1 MLPETIRLPP
11 VPGRPLL
18 LRAGRWIGLVT
29 AAAFV
34 FIAGAALMAIAA
46 LFEEAGPLVAVAVPI
61 LPLVVLGILTYPIL
75 GVFAVFVSFP
85 VGSVGAPLGF
95 VTLQAA
101 EGAVMFITVV
111 VVLRRLAIGRTPLP
125 FAPELLWAVALL
137 AWMLLSLYSAID
149 ETLAV
154 KALISLAGGLAFAC
168 VMLAVIR
175 DAVDLRRVLAV
186 LTGVTAFVSLTA
198 LSSGSAF
205 QSTHGGTQVSGRLE
219 GAFDHPN
226 QLGALC
232 AMAAPIAVALLVSS
246 RRFATRFA
254 AAAGLALIFGALML
268 SLSRGAWFGA
278 GLAFLFLVVTL
289 REARRLVVVLSIPMV
304 VIGVVVWTAAAQRP
318 EITIIGERARS
329 FTTLSPYDERDEI
342 WAEAVRE
349 IKEDPLTGQG
359 PGSFP
364 VASLRAGAQG
374 ASVKAVHA
382 HNIWLNWGA
391 EIGLP
396 GIVFLAG
403 LAISL
408 ALAARRAGRLALAR
422 GQPRDRVL
430 VVGVAAALVAA
441 AGQGLVD
448 YPLTNPVV
456 HITLWGLIGALLAA
470 ARPPERRV
478 A

>member
-1 MLPETIRLPP
+1 MLPEAIRLPP
-11 VPGRPLL
+11 ALGRPL
-18 LRAGRWIGLVT
+18 LRAGRWVGLAA

-34 FIAGAALMAIAA
+34 LLAGAALMAISA
-46 LFEEAGPLVAVAVPI
+46 LFEEAGPLVALAVPI
-61 LPLVVLGILTYPIL
+61 LPLVVLGILTNPIL
-75 GVFAVFVSFP
+75 GVLAVFVSFP

-101 EGAVMFITVV
+101 EGAVMFIAVV

-125 FAPELLWAVALL
+125 FAPALQWALALL

-149 ETLAV
+149 ETLAL
-154 KALISLAGGLAFAC
+154 KAFISFAGGLAFAC

-175 DAVDLRRVLAV
+175 DAVDLRRVLVV
-186 LTGVTAFVSLTA
+186 LTGVTAFISVAA
-198 LSSGSAF
+198 LSTGSAF
-205 QSTHGGTQVSGRLE
+205 ESTQGGAQVSGRLE

-232 AMAAPIAVALLVSS
+232 AMAAPIAAALLVGT
-246 RRFATRFA
+246 RRYATRFA

-268 SLSRGAWFGA
+268 SLSRGAWLGA
-278 GLAFLFLVVTL
+278 GLAFLLLIGTL
-289 REARRLVVVLSIPMV
+289 REARRLIALLSIPMA

-318 EITIIGERARS
+318 EIKIIGERARS
-329 FTTLSPYDERDEI
+329 FTTLSPYDERDQI

-374 ASVKAVHA
+374 ASVQAVHA

-391 EIGLP
+391 EIGVP
-396 GIVFLAG
+396 GAVFLTG

-408 ALAARRAGRLALAR
+408 GLAARRAGRLALAR
-422 GQPRDRVL
+422 GQPRDRAL
-430 VVGVAAALVAA
+430 VVGIAAALVAA

-448 YPLTNPVV
+448 YPLTNPVA
-456 HITLWGLIGALLAA
+456 HITVWGLIGALLAA
-470 ARPPERRV
+470 ARPPERGP

>member
-1 MLPETIRLPP
+1 MLPEAIRLPP
-11 VPGRPLL
+11 ALGGPL
-18 LRAGRWIGLVT
+18 LRAGRWAGLGV

-34 FIAGAALMAIAA
+34 FLAGAGLMAFATV
-46 LFEEAGPLVAVAVPI
+46 FEEAGPLVALALPI
-61 LPLVVLGILTYPIL
+61 LPLVVIGILTNPIL
-75 GVFAVFVSFP
+75 GAFAVFASFP
-85 VGSVGAPLGF
+85 VGSVGAPLGV

-101 EGAVMFITVV
+101 EGAVMFIAVV

-125 FAPELLWAVALL
+125 FTPELYWAVALL

-154 KALISLAGGLAFAC
+154 KTFISFAGGLTFAC

-186 LTGVTAFVSLTA
+186 LTGVTAFISATALTA
-198 LSSGSAF
+198 GSAF
-205 QSTHGGTQVSGRLE
+205 ESTHGGTQVEGRLE

-232 AMAAPIAVALLVSS
+232 ATAAPIAATLLIGT
-246 RRFATRFA
+246 RRLTTRIA
-254 AAAGLALIFGALML
+254 AAAALALIFGALML
-268 SLSRGAWFGA
+268 SLSRGAWLGA
-278 GLAFLFLVVTL
+278 GLAFLFLLVTL
-289 REARRLVVVLSIPMV
+289 REARRLVAVLAIPMV

-329 FTTLSPYDERDEI
+329 FTTLSPYDERDQI

-349 IKEDPLTGQG
+349 IKEDPATGQG

-364 VASLRAGAQG
+364 VASLRAGTQG
-374 ASVKAVHA
+374 ASVQAVHA

-391 EIGLP
+391 EVGLP
-396 GIVFLAG
+396 AVLFVTGFAV
-403 LAISL
+403 SL
-408 ALAARRAGRLALAR
+408 VVATRRAGRLALAR

-430 VVGVAAALVAA
+430 VFGVAAALVAV
-441 AGQGLVD
+441 AGQGVVD

-456 HITLWGLIGALLAA
+456 HLTVWGLIGALLAA
-470 ARPPERRV
+470 ARPPERRQ